1 MPTQTLLIIA
11 GEASGDRLGGALMA
25 ELKRT
30 HPTLRF
36 LGVGGEHMHDQG
48 LQPVFPMSDL
58 AVMGLFEV
66 IPAIPRI
73 LKRLRQLEE
82 LVTKEKPDLII
93 TIDSQDFS
101 SRLAKRVRKLG
112 IPHIQYVA
120 PKVWAWRQGRAHK
133 LRELYTHLLTIL
145 PFEQGFFQNYGIKTS
160 YVGHPAI
167 TMLEPFVKARTE
179 GQKPVLALLPGSRT
193 SELTRHWPI
202 FLQTYRNLRERQPTL
217 SAVLA
222 LPNRQTLEL
231 CQKIAPWESTDLI
244 LPVFGE
250 ERFHHLATATAA
262 LAKSGTNNLEM
273 ALLGVPAVVTY
284 KMNPLTYL
292 IARLLV
298 QVPYISLPNLI
309 LHNAGKR
316 VAYPEYIQH
325 AASTAKL
332 TEVMGLL
339 LSGTAARD
347 AQIKALE
354 GLKSLMATPKPP
366 AQMAAEVVV
375 KYIK

>member
-1 MPTQTLLIIA
+1 MPHTILIVA

-25 ELKRT
+25 ELKQI
-30 HPTLRF
+30 HPALRF
-36 LGVGGEHMHDQG
+36 IGVGGEHMYDQG
-48 LQPVFPMSDL
+48 LQPVFPMTDL
-58 AVMGLFEV
+58 AVMGLIEV

-73 LKRLRQLEE
+73 LKRLSQLEA
-82 LVTKEKPDLII
+82 LVKKEKPSLII

-101 SRLAKRVRKLG
+101 SRLAKRVRILG

-145 PFEQGFFQNYGIKTS
+145 PFEQGFFQNYGMKTN

-167 TMLEPFVKARTE
+167 TMLEPYVKARSE
-179 GQKPVLALLPGSRT
+179 GQKPVIALLPGSRGA
-193 SELTRHWPI
+193 ELKRHWPI
-202 FLQTYRNLRERQPTL
+202 FLQTYRNLRQRQPNL

-222 LPNRQTLEL
+222 LPNRKTLEA
-231 CQKIAPWESTDLI
+231 CQAIAPWESADLI

-262 LAKSGTNNLEM
+262 LTKSGTNNLEL
-273 ALLGVPAVVTY
+273 ALLGIPAIVTY
-284 KMNPLTYL
+284 RMNALTYL

-298 QVPYISLPNLI
+298 KVPYISLPNLI
-309 LHNAGKR
+309 LHNTSRR
-316 VAYPEYIQH
+316 VAYPEYIQG
-325 AASTAKL
+325 AANTAKL
-332 TEVMGLL
+332 TEVMTLL
-339 LSGTAARD
+339 LTGTAARD
-347 AQIKALE
+347 AQIKAL
-354 GLKSLMATPKPP
+354 GSLKALMATPKPP
-366 AQMAAEVVV
+366 PLMAAEVVG